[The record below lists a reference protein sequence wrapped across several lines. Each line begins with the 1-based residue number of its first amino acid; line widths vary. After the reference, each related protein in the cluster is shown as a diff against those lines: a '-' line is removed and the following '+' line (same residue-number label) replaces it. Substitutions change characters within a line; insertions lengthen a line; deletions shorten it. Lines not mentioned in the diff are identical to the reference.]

1 MASYQPVSQNEVVAV
16 INEDETFAN
25 DRDKS
30 DAKTHHL
37 ELDRTGRHHLVSPQI
52 STLVKTTIPANAAA
66 ATTPLGSVGKNG
78 AGFNNYKPNNAV
90 TFKLTDNDF
99 IDKILPVKGLFFT
112 IYCILSYPMVVL
124 VIGHVLCWF
133 KGTTAVRHMC
143 GHNVTH
149 EFTFRLTDD
158 VNDFKSDR

>member
-112 IYCILSYPMVVL
+112 KSIAFSLIQWWCLSL
-124 VIGHVLCWF
+124 
-133 KGTTAVRHMC
+133 A
-143 GHNVTH
+143 
-149 EFTFRLTDD
+149 TFCVGLREQLLFATCVDIT
-158 VNDFKSDR
+158 